1 MFEVNYIKNE
11 QLVQLEQLEPIHLGR
26 RSVPKNGLYTS
37 KEISEIVGVSK
48 NTLFKWL
55 DQELINQPEKRT
67 IYQFLWSQNNIENIT
82 EYIERR
88 RR

>member
-1 MFEVNYIKNE
+1 M
-11 QLVQLEQLEPIHLGR
+11 
-26 RSVPKNGLYTS
+26 PKNGLYTS
-37 KEISEIVGVSK
+37 KEICELVGVSK

-55 DQELINQPEKRT
+55 DQELIDQPEKRT
-67 IYQFLWSQNNIENIT
+67 VYQFLWSTQNINNIT